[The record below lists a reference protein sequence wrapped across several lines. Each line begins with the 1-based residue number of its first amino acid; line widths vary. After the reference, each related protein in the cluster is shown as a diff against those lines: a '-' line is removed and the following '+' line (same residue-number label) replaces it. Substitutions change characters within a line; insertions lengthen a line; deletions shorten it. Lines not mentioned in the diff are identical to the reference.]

1 MNIGED
7 KLQMKTNIFWNFK
20 GDLLGGITAGVIAL
34 PLAIALGVSSG
45 LGATAGIYGAI
56 IVGMLASIFG
66 GTPTQVSGPTGP
78 LTVVIASVLATH
90 SNDKTLIFASI
101 LMAGLFQII
110 LGLSRVGKLVNFIP
124 YPVISGFMSG
134 IGAIIL
140 LLQVNPFLGI
150 EYTGSPVEGLI
161 YALKNLNSTDIHTV
175 IIGLITLAIV
185 FLTPKKIA
193 KLVPAPL
200 IALILGTA
208 LTVML
213 GFNISV
219 IGEIPRGFPS
229 FVFPMIKFSDVK
241 IIIPIALTIAVLG
254 SIDSLL
260 TSLVADSLT
269 KTKHNSNRELIGQG
283 IGNMVAS
290 LFGGVVSC
298 GATMRT
304 VVNIKSGG
312 KTRLSGVIHSLFLIM
327 IIVFFAPIASK
338 IPLVVL
344 AGILIKVGISIIDY
358 KFLKLVKVA
367 PRSDLLVML
376 LVFWITVFDDLMLAV
391 GIGVVLSSIL
401 FAVNVARQTNVEVV
415 GLSDKT
421 DENYLDDDLANNTMI
436 MHIDG
441 TLFFGSA
448 SQIVSRIDDVLE
460 NRAVIIDCS
469 KLKSMDISAV
479 FAMEDLV
486 LTLKSKKVR
495 VVIIFNNREVAVSTL
510 RLGLRKLISH
520 NDIAFSTEEAISS
533 IQKS

>member
-1 MNIGED
+1 
-7 KLQMKTNIFWNFK
+7 
-20 GDLLGGITAGVIAL
+20 
-34 PLAIALGVSSG
+34 
-45 LGATAGIYGAI
+45 
-56 IVGMLASIFG
+56 
-66 GTPTQVSGPTGP
+66 
-78 LTVVIASVLATH
+78 
-90 SNDKTLIFASI
+90 
-101 LMAGLFQII
+101 
-110 LGLSRVGKLVNFIP
+110 
-124 YPVISGFMSG
+124 
-134 IGAIIL
+134 
-140 LLQVNPFLGI
+140 
-150 EYTGSPVEGLI
+150 
-161 YALKNLNSTDIHTV
+161 
-175 IIGLITLAIV
+175 
-185 FLTPKKIA
+185 
-193 KLVPAPL
+193 
-200 IALILGTA
+200 
-208 LTVML
+208 
-213 GFNISV
+213 
-219 IGEIPRGFPS
+219 
-229 FVFPMIKFSDVK
+229 
-241 IIIPIALTIAVLG
+241 
-254 SIDSLL
+254 
-260 TSLVADSLT
+260 
-269 KTKHNSNRELIGQG
+269 
-283 IGNMVAS
+283 
-290 LFGGVVSC
+290 
-298 GATMRT
+298 MRT

-376 LVFWITVFDDLMLAV
+376 LVFLITVFDDLMLAV

-415 GLSDKT
+415 GLSDTT